1 MSVGKG
7 RILEA
12 LGAWGVQA
20 IAGSGLFWA
29 WFDALFMGVFF
40 SLPASHGLAEWATVS
55 MDASS
60 ALAFLA
66 VLLSTQRGNR
76 LSRRFP
82 AELIARPI
90 PAGLAGLTGS
100 LAFIGAGLAGPPA
113 LAAALLLI
121 GGALTGLFCSAM
133 QMGWGALYSA
143 HGSKNALSLV
153 SGGFAV
159 AVVVD
164 LPLALMFPPARAL
177 LYAALPLASACLLRA
192 VPVEARKYRQADDL
206 PRSTGSGRRRLNV
219 GLGLSSTVLVGLMLV
234 MVGFGYIQH
243 LVSFASPVGGSLDWG
258 MVVQMVRGLAAVV
271 VFAVSLFAPK
281 ASPAAYRTGLLVM
294 IAGFMAN
301 VFFLGADELWVSGSI
316 VIIGYT
322 VFDIL
327 VWVVAA
333 RAAATQSHNSAAT
346 VAFARMLAAACYVLG
361 AIVGMGLAGSG
372 ELSLQAVRES
382 NVIGYLVVVA
392 VVVLL
397 SSDDIWA
404 LLSPHGQTSGT
415 ADTCPEDAKAATA
428 SEKPDETSR
437 DELTEKVIPTRIDEL
452 CLTARERDVA
462 ILLVRGR
469 TQPWIAESLGISA
482 NTVGTHMRHIYQ
494 KAGVHNRREFMDYI
508 GR

>member
-40 SLPASHGLAEWATVS
+40 SLPTSHGLAEWATVS
-55 MDASS
+55 MDAFS

-66 VLLSTQRGNR
+66 VLLSAQRGDR
-76 LSRRFP
+76 LSRRF
-82 AELIARPI
+82 IAQPV

-113 LAAALLLI
+113 LAAALLVI
-121 GGALTGLFCSAM
+121 GGTLTGLFCSAM

-243 LVSFASPVGGSLDWG
+243 LVSFASPANGSLDWG
-258 MVVQMVRGLAAVV
+258 MVVQMARGLAAVAI
-271 VFAVSLFAPK
+271 FAASLFAPE
-281 ASPAAYRTGLLVM
+281 ASPAVYRTGLLVM

-301 VFFLGADELWVSGSI
+301 VFFLGTDELWVSGSI

-327 VWVVAA
+327 VWVVAVQ
-333 RAAATQSHNSAAT
+333 AAATQSHNPAAT

-361 AIVGMGLAGSG
+361 AIAGMGLAGSG

-404 LLSPHGQTSGT
+404 LLSPRGQASGT
-415 ADTCPEDAKAATA
+415 ADACLEDAKAATA